1 MNTMELRTEYARR
14 TGDDKNAFAMREDG
28 PEGFMYSDA
37 TIERA
42 LDEFS
47 RLYGD
52 PYTAD
57 ANQAVATQLFE
68 GMGPRVGA
76 SLSQSASRMPTP
88 QKSAMRSRGLFD
100 DAMELAKQEDYGQ
113 SAKFGARALG
123 EALFGDQRSRI
134 GGMTGIMSGLLDY
147 FRNRK

>member
-1 MNTMELRTEYARR
+1 MNTMELRTQYAEL

-37 TIERA
+37 TIARA

-57 ANQAVATQLFE
+57 ANQSVAAQLF
-68 GMGPRVGA
+68 
-76 SLSQSASRMPTP
+76 
-88 QKSAMRSRGLFD
+88 
-100 DAMELAKQEDYGQ
+100 
-113 SAKFGARALG
+113 
-123 EALFGDQRSRI
+123 
-134 GGMTGIMSGLLDY
+134 
-147 FRNRK
+147 

>member
-1 MNTMELRTEYARR
+1 MNTMELRAEYARR
-14 TGDDKNAFAMREDG
+14 TGDDKNAFAMRQDG
-28 PEGFMYSDA
+28 PEGFLYSDA
-37 TIERA
+37 TIARA

-57 ANQAVATQLFE
+57 ANQAVAAQLFE

-76 SLSQSASRMPTP
+76 SLSQSASMIPTP

-100 DAMELAKQEDYGQ
+100 DAMELARQEDYGQ
-113 SAKFGARALG
+113 SAKFGARAVG
-123 EALFGDQRSRI
+123 EALLGDQRSRI